1 MTKNLFFEGPPGCG
15 KTTLIFEMLG
25 NAVRK
30 AGGFAVSRLRR
41 EDGSIAGYCAVKACE
56 FTGADRTF
64 YAPDKATVFL
74 EFAESGSVFKADA
87 LAAFICDSLRFCSSN
102 VNGTRYDFLLMDE
115 IGGAEL
121 VKDSVREA
129 LLQALDS
136 DYPVIGVLK
145 SRYNAQ
151 KEAAKL
157 KIATDLQTPVR
168 LKTETDLQTSAGL
181 KTETDLQTPA
191 GLKIATEWKSM
202 LSGINGELCA
212 GAIENPSEG
221 KNGYLQMYDAFREML
236 ENRKDTTIVE
246 YAGASLTAMAASYA
260 GEGCNDRILLPDGWR
275 QTGVT
280 DKDAAATLI
289 KDWMVENH
297 VGNI

>member
-56 FTGADRTF
+56 FKGADRTF

-74 EFAESGSVFKADA
+74 EFAERGSVFKADA
-87 LAAFICDSLRFCSSN
+87 LAAFICDSLRICSSN

-145 SRYNAQ
+145 SRHNAQ

-157 KIATDLQTPVR
+157 KI
-168 LKTETDLQTSAGL
+168 E
-181 KTETDLQTPA
+181 
-191 GLKIATEWKSM
+191 TEWKSM
-202 LSGINGELCA
+202 LSGINGELRA

-221 KNGYLQMYDAFREML
+221 KNGYLQMYDAFRVML

-246 YAGASLTAMAASYA
+246 YARASLTAMATSYA
-260 GEGCNDRILLPDGWR
+260 GEGYNDRILLPDGWR